1 MSSGTS
7 PTVDATRKCF
17 LWKKCCVISSS
28 KNWIWVLSERAI
40 KNQRK
45 LPKSV
50 VRRIHD
56 GLNQIAASEDPLAR
70 LIPLS
75 GEWRGYY
82 KVRFGPYRVRIE
94 ADTDNQRLIVHKI
107 GPRQNFYD

>member
-1 MSSGTS
+1 M
-7 PTVDATRKCF
+7 V
-17 LWKKCCVISSS
+17 
-28 KNWIWVLSERAI
+28 
-40 KNQRK
+40 
-45 LPKSV
+45 
-50 VRRIHD
+50 
-56 GLNQIAASEDPLAR
+56 ASEDPLAR